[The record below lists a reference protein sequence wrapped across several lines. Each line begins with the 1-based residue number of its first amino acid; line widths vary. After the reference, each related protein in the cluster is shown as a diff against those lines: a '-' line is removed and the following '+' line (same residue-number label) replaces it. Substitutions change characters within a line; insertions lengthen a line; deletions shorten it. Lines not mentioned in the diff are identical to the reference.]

1 MKKIYLFL
9 ITLLLLL
16 LTPMMVFA
24 APETAVNLSENTAV
38 NLSGALGAVLAI
50 IALLL
55 PFTLRAWA
63 RRNWDEEG
71 Q

>member
-1 MKKIYLFL
+1 MRKAKMYSIM
-9 ITLLLLL
+9 LLLLL
-16 LTPMMVFA
+16 LTPSVVLA
-24 APETAVNLSENTAV
+24 APATAVTLSESSAVNLP
-38 NLSGALGAVLAI
+38 GILGGVLAF

-71 Q
+71 